1 MPEQRRMVK
10 HAGGAGGGGGP
21 AQKPTM
27 ADFSR
32 RTTKDSQVFRRPAQ
46 LPRIDNTA
54 SFVGVSQP
62 VWV

>member
-1 MPEQRRMVK
+1 
-10 HAGGAGGGGGP
+10 
-21 AQKPTM
+21 M

-32 RTTKDSQVFRRPAQ
+32 RTTKDSQVFCRAAQ

-62 VWV
+62 VWVWMH